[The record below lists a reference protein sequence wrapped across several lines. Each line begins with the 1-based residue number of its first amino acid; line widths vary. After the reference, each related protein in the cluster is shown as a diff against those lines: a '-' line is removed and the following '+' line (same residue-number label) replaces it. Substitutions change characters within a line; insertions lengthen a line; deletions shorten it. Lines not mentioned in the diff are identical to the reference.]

1 MAMMTSAAQAG
12 GHGGDPL
19 RVLVI
24 EDEALVA
31 LEIELLLTNA
41 GHKVVGVAEDRISA
55 ANLVQQ
61 VMPRPN
67 LALVDMRLANGASGL
82 QVAAD
87 FAVLGIAVL
96 FVTGNC
102 PAERGQGLAV
112 GCLHK
117 PFTEAELLT
126 AVATAEAVLRW
137 AAAASTLAFR
147 AAPLWQ
153 RLRRNRQRRPY
164 ESGRAVADGGGRV
177 EEFAARVRHEPAEWS
192 ALAREAGIRG
202 RRTVAALDI
211 EAPALRRHRCGEYW
225 KCRRRCSQRLVNA
238 RSSSGV
244 AGRPGGLG
252 DRNRGHGPLRFR
264 IGRPRLSSR
273 TPRTKPAGDGLE
285 RRDVALALLPAGQQ
299 ANRLSGR
306 QAASGADRRRGGDP
320 LVLEMG
326 IDAVALA
333 DGL

>member
-1 MAMMTSAAQAG
+1 MAMMTLAAEAG

-31 LEIELLLTNA
+31 LEIESLLTNA
-41 GHKVVGVAEDRISA
+41 GHKVVGVAEDRVSA
-55 ANLVQQ
+55 SKLVQQ

-126 AVATAEAVLRW
+126 AVATAEAVL
-137 AAAASTLAFR
+137 
-147 AAPLWQ
+147 
-153 RLRRNRQRRPY
+153 
-164 ESGRAVADGGGRV
+164 
-177 EEFAARVRHEPAEWS
+177 H
-192 ALAREAGIRG
+192 
-202 RRTVAALDI
+202 
-211 EAPALRRHRCGEYW
+211 
-225 KCRRRCSQRLVNA
+225 
-238 RSSSGV
+238 
-244 AGRPGGLG
+244 GRPLPRRLPSGLHLYG
-252 DRNRGHGPLRFR
+252 SD
-264 IGRPRLSSR
+264 
-273 TPRTKPAGDGLE
+273 
-285 RRDVALALLPAGQQ
+285 
-299 ANRLSGR
+299 
-306 QAASGADRRRGGDP
+306 
-320 LVLEMG
+320 
-326 IDAVALA
+326 
-333 DGL
+333 